1 MGHILI
7 CLAFIRHACLRGKK
21 KGENSNKSQH
31 LSLSASLLFATLAL
45 MEKKNREKGVVS
57 VDSNFAYPDPK
68 CIKSTKKKKR
78 LQILEKAKSC
88 YTK

>member
-1 MGHILI
+1 MPEGE
-7 CLAFIRHACLRGKK
+7 K
-21 KGENSNKSQH
+21 KGGNSKKSQH

-45 MEKKNREKGVVS
+45 MEKKNREKDVVS
-57 VDSNFAYPDPK
+57 VDSNFAHPDPK
-68 CIKSTKKKKR
+68 CIKVPKKKR